1 MLCAYFIIDAGAA
14 ALGLLVLSTVNGIHY
29 IGTRYGKRPFLD
41 TPIWGQSSVAEE
53 LRKDM
58 DHREWEKLQVEW
70 NS

>member
-1 MLCAYFIIDAGAA
+1 MLCAYLTLDAGAA
-14 ALGLLVLSTVNGIHY
+14 ALGLLALLTVNGIHY
-29 IGTRYGKRPFLD
+29 IGTRYGKRPFT
-41 TPIWGQSSVAEE
+41 TPIRGSSSVAEE